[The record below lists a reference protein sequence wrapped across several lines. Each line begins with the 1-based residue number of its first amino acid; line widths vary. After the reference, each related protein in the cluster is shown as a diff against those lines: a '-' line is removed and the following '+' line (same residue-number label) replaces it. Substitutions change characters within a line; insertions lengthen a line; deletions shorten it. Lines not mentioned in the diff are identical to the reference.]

1 MCRVF
6 SFGFFLL
13 SVDRASI
20 LWCSPFVCST
30 AFACHCTS
38 EKRGNDDRE
47 HFWLRKLKFAFDFQL
62 SLFPV
67 PPLLRLL
74 RSVLFWLSESRFLE
88 KENRIRMRGI
98 LVLHI

>member
-1 MCRVF
+1 MVF
-6 SFGFFLL
+6 ALRLQYG
-13 SVDRASI
+13 V
-20 LWCSPFVCST
+20 
-30 AFACHCTS
+30 ACHCTS
-38 EKRGNDDRE
+38 EMRGNDDRE

-88 KENRIRMRGI
+88 KENRIRKRGM